1 MDLTHVRLEHPVPG
15 VARVVLARPKAYN
28 ALDLRT
34 ATELREALRNVEMDD
49 AVRAV
54 VLTGEGRA
62 FCGGGDVAAFHDAL
76 PAPEQLIRDIVVP
89 LHDAI
94 AIMAHMDK
102 PVLAA
107 INGAVAGAG
116 LGLALAAD
124 LACCARSAKLTL
136 AYTGIGASPDGGTT
150 FHLPR
155 LVGLRRALEL
165 VLENRVLSADEA
177 LAWGLIN
184 EVVDDDALQAH
195 VLDRAQKL
203 AQGPTRA
210 FGTAKRLLHGSFEE
224 SLEAQLGREAR
235 GIAAMAST
243 DDFAEGVSAFTDK
256 RRPTFR
262 GR

>member
-1 MDLTHVRLEHPVPG
+1 MDLTNVRLEHPAPG
-15 VARVVLARPKAYN
+15 VARIVLARPKAYN

-34 ATELREALRNVEMDD
+34 ATELREALRNVEMDPG
-49 AVRAV
+49 VRAV
-54 VLTGEGRA
+54 VLTGEGKA

-76 PAPEQLIRDIVVP
+76 PTPAQLIRDIVVP

-107 INGAVAGAG
+107 INGAAAGAG
-116 LGLALAAD
+116 LGLALATD
-124 LACCARSAKLTL
+124 LALCARGAKLTL

-155 LVGLRRALEL
+155 LIGLRRALEL
-165 VLENRVLSADEA
+165 MLENRVLTADEA
-177 LAWGLIN
+177 LAWGLVN
-184 EVVDDDALQAH
+184 EVVDDAALQA
-195 VLDRAQKL
+195 RALERAARL
-203 AQGPTRA
+203 AEGPTRA

-243 DDFAEGVSAFTDK
+243 DDFAEGVSAFAEK
-256 RRPTFR
+256 RKPGFQ
-262 GR
+262 GS

>member
-1 MDLTHVRLEHPVPG
+1 MDFANVRLEHPAPG

-28 ALDLRT
+28 AIDLRT
-34 ATELREALRNVEMDD
+34 ATELREAMRNVEMDA

-54 VLTGEGRA
+54 VLTGEGKA
-62 FCGGGDVAAFHDAL
+62 FCGGGDVAAFHEAL

-89 LHDAI
+89 LHDAV
-94 AIMAHMDK
+94 AIMTHMDK

-107 INGAVAGAG
+107 INGAAAGAG

-124 LACCARSAKLTL
+124 LALCARSAKLTL

-155 LVGLRRALEL
+155 LIGLRRALEL
-165 VLENRVLSADEA
+165 TLDNRVLTADEA
-177 LAWGLIN
+177 LAWGVVN
-184 EVVDDDALQAH
+184 EVVDDDALQA
-195 VLDRAQKL
+195 RAL
-203 AQGPTRA
+203 ERASRLSAGPTRA
-210 FGTAKRLLHGSFEE
+210 YGTAKRLLHGSFEE

-243 DDFAEGVSAFTDK
+243 DDFAEGVSAFVDK
-256 RRPTFR
+256 RKPGFQ